1 MFGLRNVSVLSM
13 LKLISLFLLWGKE
26 KHRFSQLV
34 TLKYIAWYESDSAA
48 LQEQLPRTLA
58 VKARYPMRLWSTCG
72 VGKRSHLAL
81 SRKGRGTAVVVGTQ
95 SPGSACKASMSRFTA
110 T

>member
-1 MFGLRNVSVLSM
+1 MLSM
-13 LKLISLFLLWGKE
+13 SKLISLFLLWGKE
-26 KHRFSQLV
+26 KHRLSQLV
-34 TLKYIAWYESDSAA
+34 NLKCIAWYESDSAV

-58 VKARYPMRLWSTCG
+58 VKARYSMRLWSTCG

-81 SRKGRGTAVVVGTQ
+81 SRKRRGTAVVVGTQ
-95 SPGSACKASMSRFTA
+95 SPNTACRASMSCFTA

>member
-1 MFGLRNVSVLSM
+1 MLSM
-13 LKLISLFLLWGKE
+13 SKLISLFLHWGKE

-34 TLKYIAWYESDSAA
+34 NLKCIAWYESDSAV

-58 VKARYPMRLWSTCG
+58 VKARYSMRLWSTCG

-81 SRKGRGTAVVVGTQ
+81 SRKRRGTAVVVGTQ
-95 SPGSACKASMSRFTA
+95 SPDTACRASMSCFTA